1 MLIRVVRSTV
11 AAPAGGNPRIC
22 DPGDVLDAEAW
33 IAAQLIQLGR
43 AVAVDC
49 GAETQSTEDALPEL
63 EIRPE
68 QPRRKRQ

>member
-22 DPGDVLDAEAW
+22 DPGDVLDAEAMV
-33 IAAQLIQLGR
+33 AAQLIRLGR

-49 GAETQSTEDALPEL
+49 STETQSTEDALPDL

-68 QPRRKRQ
+68 RPRRKRQ

>member
-22 DPGDVLDAEAW
+22 DPGDVLDAEAMV
-33 IAAQLIQLGR
+33 AVHLIRLGR
-43 AVAVDC
+43 AVAV
-49 GAETQSTEDALPEL
+49 ETQSTEDALPDL

-68 QPRRKRQ
+68 RPRRKRQ

>member
-22 DPGDVLDAEAW
+22 DPGDVLDAEVMVAV
-33 IAAQLIQLGR
+33 QLIRLGK

-49 GAETQSTEDALPEL
+49 VDALPNL

-68 QPRRKRQ
+68 RPRRKRQ